1 MGEESPDFE
10 KDLFKTIGGLGLLN
24 TINFTFVHLQI
35 FKSSNLLISKSFPIT
50 IGTTHHFIIFA
61 PAMNFEQL
69 TDMKERV
76 EALRGY
82 L

>member
-1 MGEESPDFE
+1 MTANRRLAGPSP
-10 KDLFKTIGGLGLLN
+10 I
-24 TINFTFVHLQI
+24 
-35 FKSSNLLISKSFPIT
+35 LIPIT